1 MAARNT
7 RNPPL
12 NEPLREPTNWR
23 CPDCGYTTF
32 AEFRSPVDFS
42 VLMGCAACGSWM
54 DRLDRLG
61 ELEAE
66 LSEVRDA

>member
-1 MAARNT
+1 MKGARNST
-7 RNPPL
+7 QGGGS
-12 NEPLREPTNWR
+12 EPLREPNWR

-32 AEFRSPVDFS
+32 AQFRSPVDFS